1 MATGYKGGVLNDEI
15 IRMLQDRPS
24 TSNKDIG
31 DRLNVSEVTIATRI
45 RAMEED
51 NILRVILQRDL
62 RSYGYN
68 SSALLGIFVHGR
80 AVEDVAKDLSS
91 IDECISVSIALTS
104 PDIFVQLAAVNDKSI
119 QHIVEQ
125 RIAIIDGVKHC
136 EITIALDIIKLDNI
150 YGGLGAS

>member
-1 MATGYKGGVLNDEI
+1 
-15 IRMLQDRPS
+15 MLQDRPS